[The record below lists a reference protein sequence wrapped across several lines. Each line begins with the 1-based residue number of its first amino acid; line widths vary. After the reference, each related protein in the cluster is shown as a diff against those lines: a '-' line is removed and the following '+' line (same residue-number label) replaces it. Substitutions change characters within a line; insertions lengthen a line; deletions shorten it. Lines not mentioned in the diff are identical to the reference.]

1 MTVGREVM
9 QAVIFQENIPIYV
22 QISNDIK
29 DQIISGKLNDGDKLK
44 SIREYSLSYEVTTL
58 TMQRALG
65 LLEGE
70 AVVETKKGVGSFV
83 KTGVREQIKI
93 RLVQELVSDFLVR
106 AANMGIS
113 GEEILQSVREGLEL

>member
-1 MTVGREVM
+1 
-9 QAVIFQENIPIYV
+9 VIFQENIPIYV

-44 SIREYSLSYEVTTL
+44 SIREYSLAYEVTTL

-65 LLEGE
+65 LLEAE

-83 KTGVREQIKI
+83 KAGVREQIKI
-93 RLVQELVSDFLVR
+93 KLVQELVNDFLVR
-106 AANMGIS
+106 ATNMGIS